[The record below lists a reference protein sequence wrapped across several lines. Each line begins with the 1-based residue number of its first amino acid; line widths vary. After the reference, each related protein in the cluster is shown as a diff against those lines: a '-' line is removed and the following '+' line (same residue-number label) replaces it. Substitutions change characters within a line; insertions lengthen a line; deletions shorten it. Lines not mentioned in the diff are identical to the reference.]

1 MTETANR
8 PIKALLTMHEFIE
21 EMKASGRI
29 SVTELA
35 ERVDRPPS
43 VTHDYLS
50 TLQQLGYVT
59 KIDSEYRLSLRYLE
73 LGSIVRKS
81 VPLYNIA
88 RHDVKQLAQESSSEL
103 VTLSIEEGG
112 LCIALDVMLSSRSI
126 DYETFPGM
134 HFQMHS
140 SGAGKAMLAH
150 YPDERVHEILGR
162 HGMPAKTENTIT
174 DREELFTNLE
184 KVRETG
190 VAFERGEYKPRMQTI
205 AAPIMGPDE
214 AVVGALS
221 VSGPAHRLQE
231 DDTES
236 ELQNSLLS
244 TVNVIELNY
253 ASQ

>member
-21 EMKASGRI
+21 EMKVSGQI

-59 KIDSEYRLSLRYLE
+59 RVNGEYKLSLRYLE
-73 LGSIVRKS
+73 LGAIIRKS
-81 VPLYNIA
+81 VPLYNVA
-88 RHDVKQLAQESSSEL
+88 RHDVQQLAQESSSEL
-103 VTLSIEEGG
+103 VALSIEEGG

-134 HFQMHS
+134 HFHMHS
-140 SGAGKAMLAH
+140 SGAGKAMLSQ
-150 YPDERVHEILGR
+150 YPDEHVHEILDR
-162 HGMPAKTENTIT
+162 HGLPAKTENTIT
-174 DREELFTNLE
+174 DREELFTALDE
-184 KVRETG
+184 IRETG
-190 VAFERGEYKPRMQTI
+190 VAFEREEYKPRMQTI

-221 VSGPAHRLQE
+221 VSGPAHRLRE
-231 DDTES
+231 EDTES
-236 ELQNSLLS
+236 ELRNSLLS
-244 TVNVIELNY
+244 TINVIELNY